1 MKKFTAAV
9 IALTLAVL
17 SVFMLSAC
25 GKSNNAIKT
34 DDKTTKTDDENTK
47 TDDKASELD
56 AEALESYLSEGLAS
70 VFNYSNYHITTI
82 TETSVSSDE
91 PDYTG
96 AGMDKQT
103 VDAIFKN
110 WKTDDY
116 VIRLILSYD
125 MPDVTDSIAVIDT
138 VKNVQLIYTKDGYYL
153 GQEPYDK
160 FGFTE
165 LSEGSSIP
173 MTEIMSTDPSFVYE
187 NEIKNGL
194 LEYAKVTEHE
204 DGSKTIE
211 CRLGKDEVM
220 KVCKSGVDQT
230 LDYLDLTD
238 GEVAETSA
246 LYIFDLTKDGTISR
260 IECKTSLKVLYSV
273 DGNTYHCE
281 YNDSF
286 LFTATEIGA
295 DFNIDIPDE
304 SKTLPMDEYWQVING
319 TASDY

>member
-25 GKSNNAIKT
+25 GKNNNVIKT
-34 DDKTTKTDDENTK
+34 DDKNTK
-47 TDDKASELD
+47 TDDKASDLD
-56 AEALESYLSEGLAS
+56 AEALESYLSEGFAN
-70 VFNYSNYHITTI
+70 VFNYSDYHITTK
-82 TETSVSSDE
+82 TESSVSSDE

-96 AGMDKQT
+96 AGMNNLT

-116 VIRLILSYD
+116 VIRYILSYD
-125 MPDVTDSIAVIDT
+125 MPDVTNSITVIEP
-138 VKNVQLIYTKDGYYL
+138 VKNMQVILTKDGYYI

-165 LSEGSSIP
+165 LSEGSSIS
-173 MTEIMSTDPSFVYE
+173 MTEIMSTDPGFVYE

-194 LEYAKVTEHE
+194 LEYANVTEHE

-220 KVCKSGVDQT
+220 KVCESGVDQT
-230 LDYLDLTD
+230 LDILNLSD

-246 LYIFDLTKDGTISR
+246 LYIFDLTKDGIISSM
-260 IECKTSLKVLYSV
+260 ECKTSLKVLYKV

-286 LFTATEIGA
+286 LFTVTEIGA

-304 SKTLPMDEYWQVING
+304 SKILPIDEYWQVING

>member
-25 GKSNNAIKT
+25 GKNNNAIKT
-34 DDKTTKTDDENTK
+34 DDKTIKTDDE
-47 TDDKASELD
+47 ASELD
-56 AEALESYLSEGLAS
+56 AEALESYLSEGLAN
-70 VFNYSNYHITTI
+70 VFNNSNYHITTI

-138 VKNVQLIYTKDGYYL
+138 VKNAQLIFTKDGSYIGL
-153 GQEPYDK
+153 EPYDK
-160 FGFTE
+160 FGFKE
-165 LSEGSSIP
+165 LSEGSSIS

-230 LDYLDLTD
+230 LDYLNLSD

-286 LFTATEIGA
+286 LFTVTEIGA

-304 SKTLPMDEYWQVING
+304 SKILPIDEYWQVING